1 VKSGNAAKLKAWLH
15 AMQSGD
21 GGAVVAGLADGVVFE
36 TPSDEW
42 DAIIPYVGTA
52 EGKEAVLASFATR
65 AKIVDTVRLHVLNS
79 STAGRYGFAEMRSR
93 EKLIGSGREFDIHSL
108 HLFTFDSAG
117 LIERWQS
124 FFDPDPE
131 TAALA
136 LDLPERFIAAVGKG
150 DTDQAALCLKLGV
163 AVDTVDPDSGL
174 SMLMMAACRGFAGT
188 VDLLLAHRAN
198 THFVDSGGG
207 TALHKA
213 AQAGSLPIARSLVEA
228 GAFIDATAAT
238 TGHTPLMD
246 AIWFG
251 SVDVVRYLLD
261 QNASVGI
268 RSFYGFSIAEHF
280 EYESRVN
287 TAQTDA
293 FKAMK
298 DLIDAREA
306 RDLKA
311 ITDQVLMAAVVANDL
326 DGVKAALAGG
336 AGVNERAPITGTFNN
351 GHTPLHVAAREGK
364 TEIVGV
370 LLAAGADVN
379 AVEPTFMAV
388 PLHKSV
394 YNGHAEITRMLAAS
408 PGVNLDFQGASN
420 GYSPL
425 HDAIWHGYA
434 ECADILVAAGAR
446 VDRPGH
452 DGMTP
457 LDLARR
463 TFGENHPTTR
473 AILARFNAQS

>member
-1 VKSGNAAKLKAWLH
+1 VKAGNGAKLKAWLH

-21 GGAVVAGLADGVVFE
+21 GATLVAGLADAVVFE
-36 TPSDEW
+36 TPSDQW

-52 EGKEAVLASFATR
+52 NGKEAVLASFATR
-65 AKIVDTVRLHVLNS
+65 AKIVDTVSLHIVNS
-79 STAGRYGFAEMRSR
+79 STAGRHGFAEMRSR
-93 EKLIGSGREFDIHSL
+93 ERLIGSGREFDIHSL
-108 HLFTFDSAG
+108 HHFTFDEAG

-136 LDLPERFIAAVGKG
+136 LDLPVRLIAAVGKG
-150 DTDQAALCLKLGV
+150 DTAEAAACLGHG
-163 AVDTVDPDSGL
+163 AAPDTVDPDSGL
-174 SMLMMAACRGFAGT
+174 SVLMMAACRGFSET
-188 VDLLLAHRAN
+188 VDLLLSHGAN
-198 THFVDSGGG
+198 PHFVDSGGG

-213 AQAGSLPIARSLVEA
+213 AQAGSLAIAKSLVEA
-228 GAFIDATAAT
+228 GAFIDATACT

-251 SVDVVRYLLD
+251 AVDVVRYLLD

-280 EYESRVN
+280 EYEARVN

-298 DLIDAREA
+298 DLIDARHA
-306 RDLKA
+306 RDAKA
-311 ITDQVLMAAVVANDL
+311 AADQVLMAAVVANDL
-326 DGVKAALAGG
+326 EAAKAALAGG
-336 AGVNERAPITGTFNN
+336 ADVNERAPITGNFNN

-370 LLAAGADVN
+370 LLKAGADVN

-420 GYSPL
+420 GYAPL

-434 ECADILVAAGAR
+434 ECADILVTAGAR

-463 TFGENHPTTR
+463 TFGEDHPTTR